1 MELIIATNNAGKVRE
16 YKEILEPLGY
26 QVFSQGEK
34 GIHLDVE
41 ETGTTF
47 AENAYL
53 KAKAIHDIAHCC
65 VLSDDSGLQVAALG
79 GEPGIYSARYKG
91 LPTEHE
97 RRMAI
102 LEGLRQAENRNAR
115 FVCSICFVDAEG
127 CSHLF
132 KGVWQGR
139 IAMAEEG
146 TNGFGYDPIFI
157 AEDADGRTTA
167 SLPISFKETYS
178 HRAKAVQQLLQYLR
192 GLPED
197 SGRG

>member
-1 MELIIATNNAGKVRE
+1 MRLILATNNKGKVKE
-16 YKEILEPLGY
+16 YRDILTPLGFEV
-26 QVFSQGEK
+26 QSQSEA

-65 VLSDDSGLQVAALG
+65 VLSDDSGLQVNALS

-102 LEGLRQAENRNAR
+102 LEGLKGKADRSAR
-115 FVCSICFVDAEG
+115 FVCCVCFLDEAGEQ
-127 CSHLF
+127 HLF
-132 KGVWQGR
+132 TGIWNGV
-139 IAMAEEG
+139 IAEEEEG
-146 TNGFGYDPIFI
+146 TNGFGYDPIFM
-157 AEDADGRTTA
+157 AEDSGGHTTA
-167 SLPISFKETYS
+167 SLPISFKETHS
-178 HRAKAVQQLLQYLR
+178 HRAKAVGQLMDYLR
-192 GLPED
+192 
-197 SGRG
+197 SV